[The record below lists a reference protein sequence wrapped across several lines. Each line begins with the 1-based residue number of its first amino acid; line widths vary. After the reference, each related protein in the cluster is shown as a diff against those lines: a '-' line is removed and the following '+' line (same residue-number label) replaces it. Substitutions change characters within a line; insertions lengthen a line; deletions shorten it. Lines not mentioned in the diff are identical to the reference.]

1 MTNNKYIKILEITN
15 FKNFSGKTTFEFAQ
29 GLNVIVG
36 ENGSGK
42 SNILESIDFVLGNKI
57 ARSQTNNDLFSSA
70 NKSSVIT
77 VRFIM
82 NTGESITRELKKI
95 SNNKTQSKYFIN
107 DKPVLKAVTR
117 RFFKEVNYEIIDDCG
132 MELSKDKILIYAEN
146 LNLKAKNNQIIVVS
160 NRNEIIDIADKV
172 INITKKDEK

>member
-1 MTNNKYIKILEITN
+1 MANIKTLEITN
-15 FKNFSGKTTFEFAQ
+15 FKNFAQKTVIEFDSGM
-29 GLNVIVG
+29 NVITG

-42 SNILESIDFVLGNKI
+42 SNLLKCIDFVLGNRI
-57 ARSQTNNDLFSSA
+57 LRTQTNLHLFNSS
-70 NKSSVIT
+70 NSSNVIT
-77 VRFIM
+77 VTLTTST
-82 NTGESITRELKKI
+82 NDCITRKLNKI
-95 SNNKTQSKYFIN
+95 SKNKTYSKYFIN

-117 RFFKEVNYEIIDDCG
+117 RFFKEVKYEIIDDCG
-132 MELSKDKILIYAEN
+132 IGLSKDKILIYAEN